1 MGFFN
6 APEDTLLNSGLE
18 PGDPLAK
25 QYRILKEI
33 GHGAFGNVFKAINR
47 NVMTQD
53 NDDDQYVAIKKILF
67 DRNYVQREVPILAE
81 ITSKGKTDNII
92 RLIDRYLKTTEEKK

>member
-1 MGFFN
+1 MFEKPPEPVAVNKQKPMGFFTPREN
-6 APEDTLLNSGLE
+6 IHDTLLNSGLE

-47 NVMTQD
+47 NILVQD
-53 NDDDQYVAIKKILF
+53 GDDEQYVAIKKILF
-67 DRNYVQREVPILAE
+67 DRNYV
-81 ITSKGKTDNII
+81 
-92 RLIDRYLKTTEEKK
+92 